1 MYISQQANRENGA
14 NIGCH
19 GYLRLQTIPPLVFP
33 LLFSSI
39 MLMMVCVCV
48 CVFVCLCV
56 CVCVAGLPKR
66 YGLKEAIEEKWRR
79 IREIETHG
87 DYHSTYSTAFR

>member
-48 CVFVCLCV
+48 
-56 CVCVAGLPKR
+56 AGLPKR